1 VLHEEHEEESGIA
14 VQEQEEMVLPV
25 VSYSHVQTQQL
36 GMRLGELLRG
46 GELLLLEG
54 QLGMGKT
61 TFTQGLARGMGITDT
76 INSPTFTLL
85 KEYPGRQ
92 SPPLLAAPS
101 SPLDIA
107 RASQQSFTG
116 KRNKRTARFVRGPAL
131 YHFDL
136 YRLEDPEEMFA
147 LGFDDYFSDPAG
159 VCVVEWAD
167 RAEGLWPRERLDI
180 LLNVLSETERGL
192 TFTASGTRYRELL
205 QQFQKSAY
213 ATTGS

>member
-1 VLHEEHEEESGIA
+1 M
-14 VQEQEEMVLPV
+14 QEQEGMVLSV
-25 VSYSHVQTQQL
+25 VSHSHAQTQQL
-36 GMRLGELLRG
+36 GQQLGELLRG

-61 TFTQGLARGMGITDT
+61 TFTQGLARGLGITAT

-85 KEYPGRQ
+85 KEYVG
-92 SPPLLAAPS
+92 PS
-101 SPLDIA
+101 RPVSS
-107 RASQQSFTG
+107 ASSVPYHNEPVSQIGHLRRRERRSE
-116 KRNKRTARFVRGPAL
+116 RLNRRPSL

-147 LGFDDYFSDPAG
+147 LGFDDYFTDASG

-180 LLNVLSETERGL
+180 LLHLMGETERGL
-192 TFTASGTRYRELL
+192 TFTASGTRYHELL

-213 ATTGS
+213 AITGS